1 MKKNT
6 FLVVAGSLLIFGV
19 VFLIF
24 LRFGKEEYFRKLIKK
39 GGEEEV
45 KDFPPVE
52 EIEKVFEVVE
62 SKETCGRTPPEGK
75 NHLYF
80 EKSPYLKQHENNPVD
95 WYPWCKEAFEK
106 AKRENKL
113 IFISIGYSTCH
124 WCHVMEKESF
134 SNPEIAELMN
144 EVFVS
149 IKIDR
154 EERPDLDRIFMTL
167 CELTIRNCGWPLN
180 VVLTPDGLPF
190 FVATYIPSETKGQMI
205 GMKELIPRIKDV
217 WENQRER
224 VYESGRKIV
233 SAVQKLSE
241 MMTTPSDY
249 LPYPEILSK
258 AFDSI
263 KSMFDV
269 EYGGFGRGTKF
280 PNPTILMLSLRIWKR
295 KKDPESL
302 FIVEKTLRK
311 MREGGIYDHIGGGF
325 HRYAVERTW
334 LIPHFE
340 KMLYDQALL
349 TYVYTEAFQATRRP
363 IFRSTAE
370 ETIYYVLE
378 KLHDPDTGCFYSAQD
393 AESEGEEGKFYLWE
407 ASEIKKVLGEGKEAE
422 IFLRHFGISES
433 GNTPFF
439 GEKNI
444 LHISVDEKK
453 LAEIYGIPED
463 KVREIIEDG
472 KRKLKE
478 EREKRTPPATDT
490 KILTDWNSLMI
501 SALAKAGLVF
511 DNTEYIAH
519 AEKCARFILD
529 KIYSENRKELYHMYK
544 DGEADID
551 GILEDYVFFSSALLE
566 LYEATLNP
574 EYLLESKKFFDL
586 AVDKFFDRSSGGF
599 FTQQARSDFVFTRM
613 KEVFDGATPSGNSVA
628 LLLALKMYRIT
639 GNIKYKDIAERT
651 MKTFMKAVE
660 SSPVSHSFFM
670 CGIDFFV
677 GPSYEVVVVPPQ
689 AEKQEAEKTAKQIA
703 KRFIPRKVLMLK
715 DKMTESISDFIKDM
729 STKDGSPTIYV
740 CLEGVCKAPTTEL
753 EEALKTLEN

>member
-6 FLVVAGSLLIFGV
+6 FLVIAGSILILGV
-19 VFLIF
+19 AVLIF
-24 LRFGKEEYFRKLIKK
+24 LRFGNQEYFQKLLGK
-39 GGEEEV
+39 GGE
-45 KDFPPVE
+45 KKVE
-52 EIEKVFEVVE
+52 SELSQDIGKVFEVVE
-62 SKETCGRTPPEGK
+62 SKETCRRNPPQGK

-80 EKSPYLKQHENNPVD
+80 EKSPYLKQHENNPVN

-190 FVATYIPSETKGQMI
+190 FVATYIPPETKGQMI

-233 SAVQKLSE
+233 SAVKKLSE

-295 KKDPESL
+295 EKDPEAL

-334 LIPHFE
+334 LVPHFE

-349 TYVYTEAFQATRRP
+349 TYVYTEAFQATGRA
-363 IFRSTAE
+363 IFKDTAE
-370 ETIYYVLE
+370 ETISYVFE
-378 KLHDPDTGCFYSAQD
+378 KLLDPKTGCFYSAQD

-407 ASEIKKVLGEGKEAE
+407 ADEIKKILGEGKETE
-422 IFLRHFGISES
+422 IFMRHFGISES

-439 GEKNI
+439 GQKNI
-444 LHISVDEKK
+444 LHIAVDEKR
-453 LAEIYGIPED
+453 LAEIYGLSEEEIRD
-463 KVREIIEDG
+463 VIREG
-472 KRKLKE
+472 KKKLKM
-478 EREKRTPPATDT
+478 EREKRVPPATDT

-501 SALAKAGLVF
+501 SSLAKAGVVF
-511 DNTEYIAH
+511 DNKKYIDH
-519 AEKCARFILD
+519 AEKCARFILE
-529 KIYSENRKELYHMYK
+529 KMYSEDKKELFHMYK
-544 DGEADID
+544 DGEVDVE
-551 GILEDYVFFSSALLE
+551 GMLEDYVFFSSALLE
-566 LYEATLNP
+566 LYEATLKP
-574 EYLLESKKFFDL
+574 EYLIESKAFLDLAVEKFFDS
-586 AVDKFFDRSSGGF
+586 SSGGF
-599 FTQQARSDFVFTRM
+599 FTQQPGSDFVFTRM

-639 GNIKYKDIAERT
+639 GDTKYKDIAEKT
-651 MKTFMKAVE
+651 MKVFMKAVE

-689 AEKQEAEKTAKQIA
+689 AGKEEAENIAKQIA

-715 DKMTESISDFIKDM
+715 DKGIEKLSDFIKDM
-729 STKDGSPTIYV
+729 SSQDGRATIYV
-740 CLEGVCKAPTTEL
+740 CLEGVCKAPTTKL
-753 EEALKTLEN
+753 EEALKDLDS